1 MSINTQPDSLN
12 AQQSYNDIHQLQKI
26 NQLGK
31 ANKSAALTEMAK
43 QFESIFLSS
52 MLKQM
57 RQASSV
63 MSEGGMFDSNNMRLY
78 QQMFDQQL
86 ALSLSQ
92 GKGMGLASMIEAQLK
107 RQYDNQAEANREVN
121 IVGLPERSAFKALT
135 AEFQQAGKSAVQLQ
149 QKDSENS
156 VSGMA
161 SPEEFVANIM
171 PYAKLAGEKLGVD
184 YKVIIAQAALESGW
198 GKSLNANNLFGI
210 KAGANWQGLSQTKQT
225 KEFIDGVE
233 TGQQATFRGY
243 QNYADSF
250 SDYVRFIQQSPRYKT
265 AFQQAEGVNEQG
277 HSARSYIHGLHKA
290 GYATDPEYTDKVMNV
305 YHGLTLTKALN
316 SYTEA
321 SAKGGR

>member
-1 MSINTQPDSLN
+1 MAIATQPGSLN
-12 AQQSYNDIHQLQKI
+12 VQQSYNDIHQLQKI
-26 NQLGK
+26 NQLGRQD
-31 ANKSAALTEMAK
+31 KSAALSEMAK
-43 QFESIFLSS
+43 QFESIFLNS

-107 RQYDNQAEANREVN
+107 RQYEDQNSVQKAVN
-121 IVGLPERSAFKALT
+121 IGALPERSAFKALT
-135 AEFQQAGKSAVQLQ
+135 AEFQQAGQSAAQLQ
-149 QKDSENS
+149 QKNPKDVE
-156 VSGMA
+156 SGMA

-210 KAGANWQGLSQTKQT
+210 KAGSDWQGMSQEKQT
-225 KEFIDGVE
+225 REFVNGIE
-233 TGQQATFRGY
+233 ENQQAKFRGY
-243 QNYADSF
+243 QSYADSF
-250 SDYVRFIQQSPRYKT
+250 SDYVQFIQSSQRYQSALSKDNISTEKGPVAK
-265 AFQQAEGVNEQG
+265 F
-277 HSARSYIHGLHKA
+277 YIHGLHKA
-290 GYATDPEYTDKVMNV
+290 GYATDPEYTDKVMSV
-305 YHGLTLTKALN
+305 YSGRTLEKALN
-316 SYTEA
+316 HYAEISSQGEN
-321 SAKGGR
+321 